1 MTSVNTL
8 LNTHLDIVREV
19 ETLSEKVDK
28 LEQDAENLCQ
38 THPERSEEVS
48 CAGGIG
54 SSSGVWL
61 CGFFFTLMNG
71 SKNSAN
77 VHASLHHVAEYNVNC
92 VQHKQCAML
101 WTFLNFN

>member
-48 CAGGIG
+48 YVGI
-54 SSSGVWL
+54 SSTSGVSWL
-61 CGFFFTLMNG
+61 YHLILERR
-71 SKNSAN
+71 KR
-77 VHASLHHVAEYNVNC
+77 
-92 VQHKQCAML
+92 
-101 WTFLNFN
+101 

>member
-48 CAGGIG
+48 SRIG
-54 SSSGVWL
+54 LG
-61 CGFFFTLMNG
+61 N
-71 SKNSAN
+71 N
-77 VHASLHHVAEYNVNC
+77 
-92 VQHKQCAML
+92 L
-101 WTFLNFN
+101 WSQSYLA

>member
-48 CAGGIG
+48 SRIG
-54 SSSGVWL
+54 LG
-61 CGFFFTLMNG
+61 N
-71 SKNSAN
+71 NP
-77 VHASLHHVAEYNVNC
+77 
-92 VQHKQCAML
+92 
-101 WTFLNFN
+101 